1 MTEKRKLVQ
10 NKILEYMDSL
20 DNSGYNKER
29 YEKMFAN
36 MSDKEFD
43 TYMNDLKDKRTKL
56 MLFTPNMKVVL
67 KIKNLIE
74 TAKKTN
80 SIIFDRIWMVDPVT
94 KQRYLTNYKYL
105 ILRLP
110 IRRTRQFLMV

>member
-56 MLFTPNMKVVL
+56 M
-67 KIKNLIE
+67 
-74 TAKKTN
+74 
-80 SIIFDRIWMVDPVT
+80 
-94 KQRYLTNYKYL
+94 
-105 ILRLP
+105 
-110 IRRTRQFLMV
+110 